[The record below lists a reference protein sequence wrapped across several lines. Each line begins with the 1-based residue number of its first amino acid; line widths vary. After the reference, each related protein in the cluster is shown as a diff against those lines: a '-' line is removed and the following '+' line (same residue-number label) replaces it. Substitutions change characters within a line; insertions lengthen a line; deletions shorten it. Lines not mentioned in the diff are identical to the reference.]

1 MRIAPEDCCALLI
14 DVQERL
20 YPHIHEHEAMLARIQ
35 VLFKGL
41 ELLHIP
47 WLVSEQYVK
56 GLGPTL
62 PALQPFLAVH
72 PPIEKMSFSCCDE
85 PRLLMKLHE
94 FQRNTVIIAGIEA
107 HVCVLQTVIDL
118 KENGYTPVVVADA
131 VSSRRPLDRQV
142 ALDRMKR
149 EGALISTTESLL
161 LELCRVAANPT
172 FKAISA
178 LIK

>member
-1 MRIAPEDCCALLI
+1 MRIVPDDCCALLI

-20 YPHIHEHEAMLARIQ
+20 YPHIHEHEPMLARIQ

-62 PALQPFLAVH
+62 PALLPFLATH
-72 PPIEKMSFSCCDE
+72 SPIEKMSFSCCDE

-131 VSSRRPLDRQV
+131 VSSRRPLDKQV

-149 EGALISTTESLL
+149 EGALLTTTESLL
-161 LELCRVAANPT
+161 LELCRSSGT
-172 FKAISA
+172 ELFKSISA